1 MQSPTNSPLNV
12 TDLSYSLLEVTS
24 PASMTAQPASST
36 APSTAT
42 ISTALLN
49 TKRRREETVELIEE
63 ILVKRLKEHDDASY
77 LALSTK
83 LEDQSTIIEMQS
95 NRILDLELHNSAL
108 QEEVDTLWSDLE
120 ELRGSMEIMETS
132 VRCLRADLDSFW
144 WSCRETFPDF

>member
-1 MQSPTNSPLNV
+1 MTEQ
-12 TDLSYSLLEVTS
+12 
-24 PASMTAQPASST
+24 PASMT

-83 LEDQSTIIEMQS
+83 LEDQSTIVEIQS

-108 QEEVDTLWSDLE
+108 QEDVDTLQSDLE
-120 ELRGSMEIMETS
+120 ELRGSME
-132 VRCLRADLDSFW
+132 
-144 WSCRETFPDF
+144 